1 MGVVEFELTRTVH
14 APIDDVF
21 ARLADIARYDDW
33 MPRQGSILKRTEVT
47 SPGDP
52 ELGTTYL
59 DTTSFGATPGEIVEF
74 EVPHTLVFHWW
85 DKTKAGKVKAE
96 GWPGYSLEAV
106 DPDNTLVR
114 HRARLRTAGTYRL
127 ATPVLARIARRER
140 AATLAALATSFEPR

>member
-14 APIDDVF
+14 APIEEVF
-21 ARLADIARYDDW
+21 ARLADITRYDDW
-33 MPRQGSILKRTEVT
+33 MPRQGSILRRTEQT

-74 EVPHTLVFHWW
+74 QAPHTLVFHWW
-85 DKTKAGKVKAE
+85 DTSRAGKVKAE
-96 GWPGYSLEAV
+96 GWPGYSLEAA
-106 DPDNTLVR
+106 DPDQTVVR

-127 ATPVLARIARRER
+127 ATLVLARIARRER
-140 AATLAALATSFEPR
+140 AATLEALATSFER